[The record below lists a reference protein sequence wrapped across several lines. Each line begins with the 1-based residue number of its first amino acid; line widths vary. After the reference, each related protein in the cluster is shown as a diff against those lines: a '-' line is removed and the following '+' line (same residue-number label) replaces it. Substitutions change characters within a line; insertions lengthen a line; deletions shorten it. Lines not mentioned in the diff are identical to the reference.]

1 MIASRDGVLTQGRWG
16 KVTAKAKDRLLWPEF
31 CLVISSVVK
40 FVPLLESQ
48 EVLKSSAFPRIMK
61 LCSDDWAE
69 EVRDRWHPL
78 KELCQQFSC
87 SSLNGATGARSPIC
101 FFTSHLLVP
110 FQTIRLTPALL
121 WSERSNIRGE
131 YLGFVCM
138 HVLSRFSK
146 HQSQRCPSLWLRF
159 PEHRPKF
166 TAPWVRSREAAA
178 HCSAGFLHQHQQR
191 RRIHPRNQWT
201 VCEYEHRGNEKEVQQ
216 LRNCCC
222 CLGPLTPE

>member
-1 MIASRDGVLTQGRWG
+1 ME
-16 KVTAKAKDRLLWPEF
+16 P
-31 CLVISSVVK
+31 
-40 FVPLLESQ
+40 Q
-48 EVLKSSAFPRIMK
+48 ELAHQFAFLHRT
-61 LCSDDWAE
+61 SW
-69 EVRDRWHPL
+69 
-78 KELCQQFSC
+78 
-87 SSLNGATGARSPIC
+87 SL
-101 FFTSHLLVP
+101 

-201 VCEYEHRGNEKEVQQ
+201 VCEYKHQGNEKEAQQ

-222 CLGPLTPE
+222 CLGPLFHSRIIRSCSCVSSYWCCLVHSSHASKLSAFVGLPEAVVLVIGHCPPTSEWTLQFWWHYTCTLRFPIDPLAFETAVSIEKK